1 MGMKRK
7 MKLGPWFDRPLRQ
20 LRRLK
25 ILRGHWYDPFGYAT
39 LRREERRL
47 IAWYRGT
54 VTTLVSHLDPGNHAL
69 AVVIANAP
77 EAIRGY
83 EVIKLQR
90 VAETREL
97 VAQHLSRFTPTPD
110 AEAVGSRPS

>member
-1 MGMKRK
+1 MTV
-7 MKLGPWFDRPLRQ
+7 RQ

-25 ILRGHWYDPFGYAT
+25 TLRGRWFDPFGYAS

-47 IAWYRGT
+47 IAWYRDT
-54 VTTLVSHLDPGNHAL
+54 VTALLSQLDPGNHAL

-83 EVIKLQR
+83 EDIKLQR

-97 VAQHLSRFTPTPD
+97 VAQHLSRFARTPE
-110 AEAVGSRPS
+110 AESVGPAQTS